1 MKEIISQVNLQT
13 QIGKLALA
21 IKRFE
26 EKPQYC
32 TVCGTEECR
41 KGGKPIKA
49 PVVFVG
55 ILNGAFM
62 FFSDL
67 VKKVDIPMEI
77 DFVRVKSYDG
87 QERKEIQLTKDLE
100 VDINGKHVYLVDD
113 IIDSGHTMKYLID
126 LFKERGA
133 TDVTPVAAIHKDNLV
148 IPDSLCILEYPQDS
162 PWFVGYGMDNE
173 DGTCRNI
180 ETILELDNK

>member
-1 MKEIISQVNLQT
+1 MKKIISESALQAKIIQLANT
-13 QIGKLALA
+13 INQI
-21 IKRFE
+21 E
-26 EKPQYC
+26 NHNE
-32 TVCGTEECR
+32 T
-41 KGGKPIKA
+41 

-67 VKKVDIPMEI
+67 VKYIKFPIEI
-77 DFVRVKSYDG
+77 DFVRIKSYDG
-87 QERKEIQLTKDLE
+87 QNRKEIKFTKDLE
-100 VDINGKHVYLVDD
+100 TNINGKNVYLVDD
-113 IIDSGHTMKYLID
+113 IIDSGHTMKFLID
-126 LFKERGA
+126 HFKERGA
-133 TDVTPVAAIHKDNLV
+133 KNVTPVTTILKENLV
-148 IPDSLCILEYPQDS
+148 IQDALYILKYPQNS

>member
-1 MKEIISQVNLQT
+1 MKEVISEQDLQNR
-13 QIGKLALA
+13 ISKLASIINNDEFNL
-21 IKRFE
+21 KR
-26 EKPQYC
+26 
-32 TVCGTEECR
+32 
-41 KGGKPIKA
+41 

-67 VKKVDIPMEI
+67 VKYIKFPIEI

-87 QERKEIQLTKDLE
+87 QNRKEIKFTKDLE
-100 VDINGKHVYLVDD
+100 TDINGKNVYLVDD
-113 IIDSGHTMKYLID
+113 IIDSGHTMKFLID
-126 LFKERGA
+126 HFKEKGA
-133 TDVTPVAAIHKDNLV
+133 RNVTPVVAILKENLV
-148 IPDSLCILEYPQDS
+148 ISEALCILKYPQNS

-180 ETILELDNK
+180 ETILELDGK

>member
-1 MKEIISQVNLQT
+1 MKKVISESALQAKIIQLANT
-13 QIGKLALA
+13 INQIENHNK
-21 IKRFE
+21 
-26 EKPQYC
+26 
-32 TVCGTEECR
+32 T
-41 KGGKPIKA
+41 

-67 VKKVDIPMEI
+67 VRYIKFPIEI

-87 QERKEIQLTKDLE
+87 QNRKEIKFTKDLE
-100 VDINGKHVYLVDD
+100 TNINGKNVYLVDD
-113 IIDSGHTMKYLID
+113 IIDSGHTMKFLID
-126 LFKERGA
+126 HFKEKGA
-133 TDVTPVAAIHKDNLV
+133 KNVTPVTTILKENLV
-148 IPDSLCILEYPQDS
+148 IQDALCILKYPQNS

-180 ETILELDNK
+180 ETILELDGK

>member
-1 MKEIISQVNLQT
+1 MKKVISESALQAKIIQLANT
-13 QIGKLALA
+13 INQI
-21 IKRFE
+21 E
-26 EKPQYC
+26 NHNE
-32 TVCGTEECR
+32 T
-41 KGGKPIKA
+41 

-67 VKKVDIPMEI
+67 VKYIKFPIEI

-87 QERKEIQLTKDLE
+87 QNRKEIKFTKDLE
-100 VDINGKHVYLVDD
+100 TDINGKNVYLIDD
-113 IIDSGHTMKYLID
+113 IIDSGHTMKFLID
-126 LFKERGA
+126 HFKERGA
-133 TDVTPVAAIHKDNLV
+133 KNITPVTTIYIENLV
-148 IPDSLCILEYPQDS
+148 IQDALCILKYPQNS

-180 ETILELDNK
+180 ETILKLDGK